1 MFPTNRREG
10 LMSAL
15 TNKQRKSLAN
25 KAAAGAAERKEMNK
39 KIKEQGGLLN
49 SEDDTMGGIGVPQLP
64 IGNMRNAF
72 GLGPLQGV
80 AGTAYPPRSQNRGFS
95 MERPNNA
102 AEVAA
107 LTGQHVNTVAKAMN
121 QNSNENNASLSAA
134 AAAAGAGG
142 GAAPAATDTP
152 WRVATGVNPLPR
164 QILYHY
170 ALLIA
175 VTNHNIAE
183 INKIA
188 AAEQKRRTTDQ
199 ETRDLLHQSSTF
211 ILIPEYKNYPDLL
224 NAIKNVYRVA
234 GKKIGLTQAAL
245 NSI

>member
-25 KAAAGAAERKEMNK
+25 KAAAGDAERKEMNK

-49 SEDDTMGGIGVPQLP
+49 SEDDMMGGIGVPQLP

-107 LTGQHVNTVAKAMN
+107 LTGQRKNTVAKAMN

-134 AAAAGAGG
+134 AAAAAGAGG
-142 GAAPAATDTP
+142 GAAPDMP

-164 QILYHY
+164 HTLFHY
-170 ALLIA
+170 PLLIA
-175 VTNHNIAE
+175 VSNRNISE

-188 AAEQKRRTTDQ
+188 SAEQKRRTTDQ
-199 ETRDLLHQSSTF
+199 ETNDLLQQSSTF
-211 ILIPEYKNYPDLL
+211 FFIPQVKNNPDLL
-224 NAIKNVYRVA
+224 NAVKNVYRVA
-234 GKKIGLTQAAL
+234 GKKLGLTQATL